1 MEITEI
7 ESSYSRKV
15 QLEQFEPVEV
25 SETITA
31 VVEEGEDI
39 DVVSKDLSKIVHD
52 NVERR
57 LTDRL
62 LQKKM
67 EDGKET

>member
-1 MEITEI
+1 MQITEI

-15 QLEQFEPVEV
+15 QIEQFEPVEV
-25 SETITA
+25 AETITA
-31 VVEEGEDI
+31 VVEDDEDI
-39 DVVSKDLSKIVHD
+39 EEASNALSKVVHD

-67 EDGKET
+67 EDNKET